1 MFTPEQIQNMNELE
15 LEVYHY
21 VSGHLRSVPYMRIRE
36 LASEAHVS
44 TTTILRFCKKV
55 DCNGYSELKFKIKEF
70 LGRQSAVS
78 LTDDSSEVR
87 QFFQE
92 RLIAPAFQEQLEK
105 ASALIAKADTIIFFG
120 IGNSLHIAQYAA
132 RCFTNVGKFS
142 LCVTDPFYPTRLVPS
157 ISALAVVLSV
167 SGESTQILEFARDLK
182 NTHCPFISITADA
195 DNTLA
200 KMSDMAI
207 SVGVKPQR
215 RDNVDYTTQVPM
227 LYLVETMAR
236 RMGNRL
242 IEE

>member
-1 MFTPEQIQNMNELE
+1 MFSPEQIKAMNELE
-15 LEVYHY
+15 LEVYRY
-21 VSGHLRSVPYMRIRE
+21 VSEHLRAVPYMRIRE

-55 DCNGYSELKFKIKEF
+55 DCNGYSEFKFKIKEF
-70 LGRQSAVS
+70 LGRQSAVN
-78 LTDDSSEVR
+78 LTDDSGEVR

-92 RLIAPAFQEQLEK
+92 RLPSSAFQEQLEK
-105 ASALIAKADTIIFFG
+105 ASTLLAKADTIIFFG
-120 IGNSLHIAQYAA
+120 IGNSLYIAEYAA

-157 ISALAVVLSV
+157 ISALAIVLSV

-182 NTHCPFISITADA
+182 NTNCPFISVTANA

-215 RDNVDYTTQVPM
+215 RDYVDYTTQVPM
-227 LYLVETMAR
+227 LHLVEALAR
-236 RMGNRL
+236 RMGDRL